1 MILVCI
7 KEKLLKIIIIKMI
20 HDMKWAER
28 RQVKMWSEHQRMKI
42 LVQWNC
48 VKRNFFFVF
57 NNPELMSNKE
67 ERDEARSIQSKLTSH
82 LGDVDACI
90 FFFVFVTLL
99 SPLPGTQQQ
108 SPHPLQKQH
117 HPHHSH
123 SQHLTTCSSVS
134 GCHFQLRADT
144 TTSPFSLTSLQGVIR
159 RPFTQNHLSSSTW
172 WWP

>member
-1 MILVCI
+1 MIR
-7 KEKLLKIIIIKMI
+7 E
-20 HDMKWAER
+20 MKRAER

-48 VKRNFFFVF
+48 VKRNFFFF
-57 NNPELMSNKE
+57 C
-67 ERDEARSIQSKLTSH
+67 IQQSRINEQQRRKRWSKIYSKQAHKSSWRCWCLH
-82 LGDVDACI
+82 LFLCLCGSS
-90 FFFVFVTLL
+90 L

-123 SQHLTTCSSVS
+123 SQHLTTRSSVS
-134 GCHFQLRADT
+134 GCHFQLRTDT